1 MGKNTELA
9 KEKVEEADLDLLDV
23 DEDDESQENKYLTFK
38 IDTEVY
44 GINVLDV
51 VEILRMIGITPIPE
65 SLPYIRGIINLR
77 GKIIPVMDVRLRF
90 GLEEKQADDRTCI
103 IVVNMKGVDI
113 GLVVDAVA
121 EVIEIP
127 AEQIDSMPSVHQS
140 GHQKFIRGIGKVDDS
155 VKILLELEK
164 MVNEEEIKAVI

>member
-1 MGKNTELA
+1 MSQEKMKNV
-9 KEKVEEADLDLLDV
+9 EKADDTDLDLLD
-23 DEDDESQENKYLTFK
+23 DDDESQEDKYLTFR
-38 IDTEVY
+38 IDGEFY

-103 IVVNMKGVDI
+103 IVVNMKGADI
-113 GLVVDAVA
+113 GLIVDTVA
-121 EVIEIP
+121 EVLEIP
-127 AEQIDSMPSVHQS
+127 SEQIDAMPAVNQS
-140 GHQKFIRGIGKVDDS
+140 GHQKFIRGIGKVEDS

-164 MVNEEEIKAVI
+164 MVNEEEIRSLL

>member
-1 MGKNTELA
+1 MGKEMMETRERS
-9 KEKVEEADLDLLDV
+9 EDTDLDLLDG
-23 DEDDESQENKYLTFK
+23 DEDESQENKYLTFR
-38 IDTEVY
+38 IESEVY

-51 VEILRMIGITPIPE
+51 VEILRMISITPIPE

-113 GLVVDAVA
+113 GLVVDTVA

-127 AEQIDSMPSVHQS
+127 VDQIDAMPAVHQS

-164 MVNEEEIKAVI
+164 MVNEEEIKAVL